1 MENKKRVFISYGHNT
16 FDHVVNR
23 LVSDL
28 KKENLFEIFLDR
40 DVLNYG
46 DWEFQITNGIEQC
59 DIFIFLVSK
68 KSTFV
73 SKESHSLDGYCMN
86 ELSRAAELKKMI
98 IPVCLDDS
106 YLPLS
111 ITRLQRL
118 FLQKAG
124 TLDGKIVET
133 VYQPVYDR
141 LLKILK
147 GEEELG
153 LYLKSFDIATEIQS
167 FDNTYEIGHHTLN
180 FIGRESVFK
189 HFEEWLNNPYSTPI
203 YLIQAAPGVGKT
215 AISAMLTLRYP
226 ENIAAIHFCAYNNK
240 AKTDAKNI
248 IKNLVSQLAHRSEAY
263 AEEVRNI
270 LKREIDDNELDANR
284 LFDLFIL
291 EAGNKVSFDK
301 KQVFVIDALDEAVV
315 NNRNEIAH
323 ILVSSQNVLPSWLKF
338 VCTTRPQK
346 DVLVYFTNSKGYL
359 IDENKEDN
367 LNDLEKYYTNEFPE
381 IDKKTLKILIEKTHG
396 SFLYATSIV
405 KSIRSNERHLENV
418 KSFPSGIYEYYKLWF
433 DNIFPNMDD
442 YLPLKKIISL
452 LLVCSI
458 APTLSFLST
467 ATEIEPDELQ
477 NQLNKVGSFFVVI
490 EDEGEQYLKA
500 RHKAILDW
508 LSSNDAGDY
517 RILNSY
523 GSSILLK
530 YIVDVKNNSD
540 QWFWQMDPYVI
551 VDYQNC
557 LRSLNKPQELM
568 KLLTDA
574 EYLNA
579 CLGSPFYTLYEGLS
593 SYIFNISFLYNFFEK
608 SFNKMKSPAFKN
620 PVFAVYSSPCF
631 IYIFSNYRKQM
642 YNSGLFNQLDKCG
655 FTQYL
660 KTQDPSDDVE
670 FDLGIGQFYYI
681 SQHYEEA
688 YKSLEDFVSKHKLED
703 LPVTLRCEIERM
715 AMLVYRKLV
724 LFDRIVE
731 IGPITIKDSK
741 EAKELYEESLA
752 NLTLSK
758 VLCRELKKE
767 ESYACAD
774 EAARLLEQ
782 RVQEQMEEGTQAED
796 HLFLA
801 EDYRVYADACI
812 WHLDLEKAK
821 ENLNKAGAIYTLYNK
836 GDRYF
841 TRFLYT
847 SLFYEIVS
855 KGEEENIMELMED
868 AMKSVDENKDNYDRG
883 QTYFLIALYYF
894 INNKK
899 DNSYLDLALENA
911 KKAVEIDDKLKIYLE
926 ALEAKCLYNL
936 ILQEMGQNKLY
947 SDRYNEY
954 TDKWIEYVE
963 SFILKI
969 KE

>member
-1 MENKKRVFISYGHNT
+1 MESKKRVFISYGHNT
-16 FDHVVNR
+16 FDHLVER

-28 KKENLFEIFLDR
+28 RKENLFEIFLDK

-46 DWEFQITNGIEQC
+46 DWEIQITNGIEQC

-68 KSTFV
+68 KST
-73 SKESHSLDGYCMN
+73 SLDGYCLN
-86 ELSRAAELKKMI
+86 ELSRAAEQKKMI

-118 FLQKAG
+118 FLQKAA
-124 TLDGKIVET
+124 TLDGKVVET

-141 LLKILK
+141 LLRILK

-180 FIGRESVFK
+180 FIGRESIFK
-189 HFEEWLNNPYSTPI
+189 HFEEWLNNTYSTPI

-248 IKNLVSQLAHRSEAY
+248 IKNLVSQLAYRNEEY

-315 NNRNEIAH
+315 NGRNEIAH

-367 LNDLEKYYTNEFPE
+367 LADLQKYYLKEFPE
-381 IDKKTLKILIEKTHG
+381 MNPKTLKILMEKTHG

-405 KSIRSNERHLENV
+405 KSIRSNERRLEDV
-418 KSFPSGIYEYYKLWF
+418 KNFPSGIFEYYKLWF
-433 DNIFPNMDD
+433 DNIFPNTND
-442 YLPLKKIISL
+442 YLPLKNIISL
-452 LLVCSI
+452 LLVCSVS
-458 APTLSFLST
+458 PTLSFLST
-467 ATEIEPDELQ
+467 ATEIDPDEIQ
-477 NQLNKVGSFFVVI
+477 KHLNKVGSFFVII

-508 LSSNDAGDY
+508 LSSKESGDY
-517 RILNSY
+517 QILNSY
-523 GSSILLK
+523 GYGILLK
-530 YIVDVKNNSD
+530 YIVNVKTNSD

-557 LRSLNKPQELM
+557 LRALNKPQELI

-574 EYLNA
+574 DYLNA
-579 CLGSPFYTLYEGLS
+579 CLESPFFTLYEGLS
-593 SYIFNISFLYNFFEK
+593 SYIFNISYLFNLFDKLYNK
-608 SFNKMKSPAFKN
+608 VKNPAFKN
-620 PVFAVYSSPCF
+620 PVFTVYSSPCF
-631 IYIFSNYRKQM
+631 IYIFAKYRKAM

-655 FTQYL
+655 FAQFL
-660 KTQDPSDDVE
+660 KTTDPSDDVE
-670 FDLGIGQFYYI
+670 YDLGVGQFYYI

-688 YKSLEDFVSKHKLED
+688 FKSLEDFVKKHKLEE
-703 LPVTLRCEIERM
+703 LPVSVRCEIERM

-724 LFDRIVE
+724 LFDRIVQ

-741 EAKELYEESLA
+741 EANELYEESLA

-758 VLCRELKKE
+758 VFCRELNKE
-767 ESYACAD
+767 ESYAYAD
-774 EAARLLEQ
+774 EAVRLLEK
-782 RVQEQMEEGTQAED
+782 RVEEQMEEGTQAGD

-855 KGEEENIMELMED
+855 KGDDESIMELMEN
-868 AMKSVDENKDNYDRG
+868 AMKSVDENKDEYDRG
-883 QTYFLIALYYF
+883 QTHFLIALYYF
-894 INNKK
+894 TNNKK
-899 DNSYLDLALENA
+899 DNNYLNLALENT
-911 KKAVEIDDKLKIYLE
+911 KRAVEIDDKLKIYLE

-936 ILQEMGQNKLY
+936 ILQEMGQPKLY
-947 SDRYNEY
+947 NDRYNEY

>member
-16 FDHVVNR
+16 FDHIVDR

-28 KKENLFEIFLDR
+28 KKEDLFEIFLDR

-46 DWEFQITNGIEQC
+46 DWEIQITNGIEQC
-59 DIFIFLVSK
+59 DIFVFLVSK
-68 KSTFV
+68 KSTYV
-73 SKESHSLDGYCMN
+73 SPEKSHSSDGYCMN

-106 YLPLS
+106 FLPLS

-124 TLDGKIVET
+124 TLDGKIVES

-141 LLKILK
+141 LLRILK

-215 AISAMLTLRYP
+215 AISAMLTLRFP
-226 ENIAAIHFCAYNNK
+226 DNVAAIHFCAYNNK

-248 IKNLVSQLAHRSEAY
+248 IKNLVSQLAYRNEEY

-301 KQVFVIDALDEAVV
+301 KQVFIIDALDEAVV

-346 DVLVYFTNSKGYL
+346 DVLAYFTNSKGYL

-367 LNDLEKYYTNEFPE
+367 LADLEKYYTNEFPE
-381 IDKKTLKILIEKTHG
+381 IDKKTLKILMEKTHG

-405 KSIRSNERHLENV
+405 KSVKSHERHLEDV
-418 KSFPSGIYEYYKLWF
+418 KKFPSGIFEYYKLWF
-433 DNIFPNMDD
+433 DNLFPSQEGFE
-442 YLPLKKIISL
+442 PLKKILSL
-452 LLVCSI
+452 LLVCSVS
-458 APTLSFLST
+458 PTLSFLST

-477 NQLNKVGSFFVVI
+477 KYLDKVASFFVVI

-508 LSSNDAGDY
+508 LGSSEAGDY
-517 RILNSY
+517 RILDSY
-523 GSSILLK
+523 GYGILLK
-530 YIVDVKNNSD
+530 YIVDIKTNSD
-540 QWFWQMDPYVI
+540 QWFWSMDPYVI

-557 LRSLNKPQELM
+557 LRALNKSQELV
-568 KLLTDA
+568 KLLMDA

-579 CLGSPFYTLYEGLS
+579 CLESSFFTLYEGLS
-593 SYIFNISFLYNFFEK
+593 SYIFNISYLYK
-608 SFNKMKSPAFKN
+608 KFKN
-620 PVFAVYSSPCF
+620 IVFAVYSSPCF
-631 IYIFSNYRKQM
+631 IYIFSKYRKQM

-655 FTQYL
+655 FAQFL
-660 KTQDPSDDVE
+660 KTTDPCDDVE
-670 FDLGIGQFYYI
+670 YDLGVGQFYYI

-688 YKSLEDFVSKHKLED
+688 FRSLEDFVKKHKLEE
-703 LPVTLRCEIERM
+703 LPVSVRCEIERM

-724 LFDRIVE
+724 LFDRIVQ

-741 EAKELYEESLA
+741 EANELYEESLA

-758 VLCRELKKE
+758 VLCRELNKE
-767 ESYACAD
+767 ESYAYAD
-774 EAARLLEQ
+774 EAVRLLEQ
-782 RVQEQMEEGTQAED
+782 RVEEQMEEGTQAGD

-812 WHLDLEKAK
+812 WHLDLQKAK

-855 KGEEENIMELMED
+855 KGDKDSILELMEN
-868 AMKSVDENKDNYDRG
+868 AMKSVDENKDEYDRG
-883 QTYFLIALYYF
+883 QTHFLIALYYF
-894 INNKK
+894 VNNKK
-899 DNSYLDLALENA
+899 DGSYLNLALENA

-936 ILQEMGQNKLY
+936 ILQEMGQPKLY
-947 SDRYNEY
+947 DDRYNEY
-954 TDKWIEYVE
+954 TDKWIEYVK